1 MPKGQSPKLEGAL
14 CNIPINVVD
23 GCNTLLHPADSN
35 DIIVVKLKIN
45 LQTETMFFLI
55 CKSKFY
61 FEVIAVF

>member
-1 MPKGQSPKLEGAL
+1 MPKDQSPKLKGAL
-14 CNIPINVVD
+14 CNIPINVVVD
-23 GCNTLLHPADSN
+23 GCNTLLRPADSN

-61 FEVIAVF
+61 FEVIVL

>member
-1 MPKGQSPKLEGAL
+1 MPKGQSPKLKGAL

-23 GCNTLLHPADSN
+23 GSNTLLHPADSN

>member
-1 MPKGQSPKLEGAL
+1 MPIGQSPKLKGAL
-14 CNIPINVVD
+14 YNIPINVVVD
-23 GCNTLLHPADSN
+23 GCNTLQRPADSN

-61 FEVIAVF
+61 FEVIVL